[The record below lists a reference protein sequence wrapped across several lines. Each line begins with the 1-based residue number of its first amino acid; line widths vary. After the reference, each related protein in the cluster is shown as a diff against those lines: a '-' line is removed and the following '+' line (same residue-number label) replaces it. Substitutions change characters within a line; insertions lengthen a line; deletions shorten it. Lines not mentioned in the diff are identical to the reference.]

1 MICTKEDCERYIK
14 ADFDAQAMEHPLIAR
29 FTYGE
34 NWAMFKYMKTLR
46 KLEYY
51 INIPPSLFGRI
62 CKVYYLLKHRKNCL
76 KYGIHISPNVVEE
89 GCKIVHPG
97 FRRIDEVVGHIGKN
111 CTFLPM
117 VLFGKKK
124 PEVDF
129 GCIEVGDDCYFSTG
143 CTILG
148 PVKIGNN
155 VTVGAGAVVTKD
167 IPDNCIVA
175 GIPAKIIGSK

>member
-14 ADFDAQAMEHPLIAR
+14 ADFDAQAMEHPLIVR

-34 NWAMFKYMKTLR
+34 NWTMFKYMKTLR

-51 INIPPSLFGRI
+51 INSPSLFGRI

-89 GCKIVHPG
+89 GYKIVHPG

-117 VLFGKKK
+117 VLLGKKK
-124 PEVDF
+124 PEVA
-129 GCIEVGDDCYFSTG
+129 
-143 CTILG
+143 LG
-148 PVKIGNN
+148 
-155 VTVGAGAVVTKD
+155 A
-167 IPDNCIVA
+167 
-175 GIPAKIIGSK
+175 